1 MEHITLIK
9 ELDSIKD
16 DFTIKV
22 RIKRLWTQKSRFD
35 ANETYSIE
43 MVLMDEEGRK
53 IHSSCLKKWFPKF
66 HRYLKE
72 DNIIGHIFEYGCIDT
87 SEQDKSKYKMLLHL
101 QDIED
106 TKLKVTLWGHN
117 AYYMQ
122 DFLANNNNLAPVV
135 FIVRFARVKFIN
147 GRPFSSTYFDVSRLF
162 INNDMNEITSYKN
175 KLVSEDGQQLSSSG
189 IKMMES
195 KQVTEHDDFLKNNVF
210 SNIDD
215 LFEPLE
221 KKMPP
226 CKSNKCFNN
235 SLPIL
240 APPHYDPSIFQAAVT
255 ATFAAAMTQ
264 IKANGTSG
272 AGSGAHNSNHEES
285 LGHPKE
291 CS

>member
-43 MVLMDEEGRK
+43 MVLMDEEDCENF
-53 IHSSCLKKWFPKF
+53 SCSAYGFVFVDF
-66 HRYLKE
+66 HMIISNNILE
-72 DNIIGHIFEYGCIDT
+72 SDSFDIIGHIFEYGCIDT

-221 KKMPP
+221 V
-226 CKSNKCFNN
+226 
-235 SLPIL
+235 L
-240 APPHYDPSIFQAAVT
+240 
-255 ATFAAAMTQ
+255 
-264 IKANGTSG
+264 
-272 AGSGAHNSNHEES
+272 
-285 LGHPKE
+285 
-291 CS
+291 